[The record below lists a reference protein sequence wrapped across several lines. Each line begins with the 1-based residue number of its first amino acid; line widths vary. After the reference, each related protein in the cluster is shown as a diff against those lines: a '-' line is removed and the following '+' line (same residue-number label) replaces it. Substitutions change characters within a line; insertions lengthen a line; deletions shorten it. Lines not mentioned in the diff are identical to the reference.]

1 MSLIILSLMLNL
13 LQFII
18 NIIIKFFITFFKFG
32 TFYLLHL
39 SKIRCYHL
47 TKVRD
52 NMTIDDLINFLK
64 KKGFRDTLEV
74 LIQFKG
80 YKTDKHTFY
89 NELNKFSYYNSFF
102 RVKEDLVNKGLIAIE
117 LNNKKKY
124 FKLTDKGLDVYNKLV
139 EINNLINNK

>member
-102 RVKEDLVNKGLIAIE
+102 RVKEDLIDKGLIAIE

-124 FKLTDKGLDVYNKLV
+124 FKLTDKGLDVYQKLV
-139 EINNLINNK
+139 EINEIINNK